1 MRKGTLAPI
10 LGGAVAAGVVAS
22 SILKFYRQRGA
33 ADRLW
38 QDTVVERFDEPSTV
52 KELTILPLIDF
63 YTANETLIG
72 EPGVSYLVQ
81 ADDHTVLFDVGFNRK
96 GLNPSPLLRNMENLG
111 VSREE
116 IDSVVISHRHV
127 DHTGGFKAQ
136 RARSFMLAPD
146 DTEPFPVRAYV
157 PEEMT
162 HPSANV
168 KVVTEPLEIAPGVF
182 SIGPIARSIWLAGMT
197 PEQALAVNV
206 AGKGLV
212 LIMGCGHQTLQRAVA
227 RTEALFDE
235 PLYGVIG
242 GLHFPVT
249 GSRIRGGVQR
259 VIGTGRPPWQ
269 FIGKEDVRVTVSFLE
284 EKKPHLVAISAH
296 DSCDWTID
304 AFKETFGDRYREVVV
319 GRKIVV

>member
-22 SILKFYRQRGA
+22 TILKFYRQRGA